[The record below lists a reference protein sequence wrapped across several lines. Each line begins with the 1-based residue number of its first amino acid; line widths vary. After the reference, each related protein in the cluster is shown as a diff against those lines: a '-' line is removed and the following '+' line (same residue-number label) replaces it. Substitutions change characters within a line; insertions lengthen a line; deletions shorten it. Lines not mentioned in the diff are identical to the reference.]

1 MLEISLVHER
11 ETVARLGLSGQL
23 DAASAP
29 LLDNQIQDLPASVQ
43 ALLLDLQGLDYLSSA
58 GLRSLLK
65 AHKQFAAESRA
76 LALCNLTPFVRQV
89 VEFAGMASLFRIFGD
104 GNQAMQEL
112 SCSLDAAANSR
123 ESGHKGRTI
132 RFIPSQGTPA
142 WVECWTGRG
151 DSSDTPTGL
160 EQASLAELGFALGR
174 GAFGKN
180 RSQALE
186 RLGSFL
192 SCFSVAALLPD
203 AEDMLPPK
211 PDFITTRY
219 PSETVMFVAEAAG
232 LGGDPTARVDIE
244 SGSPFDVATLLDDL
258 ERELSREPGLPD
270 REKAQ
275 GLRGLLLLARDLETE
290 AGRFPAGAVLC
301 LYTPAGESRKL
312 PAGLPRM
319 PWLEAPDWDIC
330 ALALLLDAW
339 PENRGATPRT
349 ALEQA
354 CGLERLLSA
363 QVLPASATMLQAR
376 AWVFCPVAIHSA
388 QEKRLRIE
396 YVLDP
401 TATSSAPDIPD
412 TPDAWDAI
420 IRRIYAGSPAEGA
433 DNSGGGASRVLL
445 SQLHGGYQASTFMVE
460 SFDATGRRQLPT
472 VVKLGDAGLIQ
483 RELTACNR
491 FVLPY
496 IQNNAAM
503 VMGHAQHG
511 ESAGLRYNF
520 VGLEGEDNRLVWL
533 EEHYQTRPV
542 AECIPLF
549 DRIFTRV
556 LKPWYAQPTLDRLDL
571 WTEHDPRRLFP
582 DILDA
587 AQTSLGL
594 SPDSREFDCPELG
607 RQLRNPFHVLR
618 HEFPK
623 HAGTPMLWYKS
634 IVHGD
639 MNMRNVLLD
648 QRENIF
654 IIDFAETRQGNVV
667 SDFAR
672 LEPILLLE
680 FTRLNSPDDNNS
692 LARFIETWYAAE
704 SYAAVPP
711 LGYAGSDPR
720 VSKAYQLL
728 RRLRWYADTVTL
740 FETDMRP
747 YLLAV
752 LQWTACTV
760 CYRAWEP
767 ERKRLGAIMA
777 GILCERLLGE

>member
-1 MLEISLVHER
+1 MLEISLVHQNEA
-11 ETVARLGLSGQL
+11 VATLALSGQL

-29 LLDNQIQDLPASVQ
+29 LLDGQIQDLPASVQ
-43 ALLLDLQGLDYLSSA
+43 ALLLDLQGLEYLSSA

-65 AHKQFAAESRA
+65 AHKQFAAENRT
-76 LALCNLTPFVRQV
+76 LALCNLTPFARQV
-89 VEFAGMASLFRIFGD
+89 VEFSGMASLFRIFGD
-104 GNQAMQEL
+104 SNQALLEL
-112 SCSLDAAANSR
+112 ACSLDAAGCR
-123 ESGHKGRTI
+123 ESGRQGRTI
-132 RFIPSQGTPA
+132 RFIPSQGAPA
-142 WVECWTGRG
+142 WVECWTRRG
-151 DSSDTPTGL
+151 DLVGNPTVL
-160 EQASLAELGFALGR
+160 EQASLAELGFAMGR
-174 GAFGKN
+174 GGFGKD
-180 RSQALE
+180 RSQAQE
-186 RLGSFL
+186 RLGSFV
-192 SCFSVAALLPD
+192 SCFSVAALLPN
-203 AEDMLPPK
+203 AEGMQHPK

-219 PSETVMFVAEAAG
+219 PSETVIFVAEAAG
-232 LGGDPTARVDIE
+232 LGGDPSARVDIE
-244 SGSPFDVATLLDDL
+244 SGSAFDIATLLDDL
-258 ERELSREPGLPD
+258 ERELSREPGLPERD
-270 REKAQ
+270 NAQ
-275 GLRGLLLLARDLETE
+275 GLRGLLLLARDLKTE
-290 AGRFPAGAVLC
+290 AGLFPAGAVLC

-319 PWLEAPDWDIC
+319 PWLEAPDWDLC

-339 PENRGATPRT
+339 PDNPGATPRT

-363 QVLPASATMLQAR
+363 QILPASATMLQAR

-396 YVLDP
+396 YIQD
-401 TATSSAPDIPD
+401 AAAPLGAPD
-412 TPDAWDAI
+412 TPDTWDVI
-420 IRRIYAGSPAEGA
+420 IRRIYAGSPTEGA
-433 DNSGGGASRVLL
+433 GAPGGGASRVLL
-445 SQLHGGYQASTFMVE
+445 GQLHGGYQASTFLVE
-460 SFDATGRRQLPT
+460 SFDSSGRRQLPT
-472 VVKLGDAGLIQ
+472 VVKLGDAALIQ
-483 RELTACNR
+483 RELAACNR

-533 EEHYQTRPV
+533 EEHYLTRPV

-556 LKPWYAQPTLDRLDL
+556 LKPWYAQPVLDRLDL

-607 RQLRNPFHVLR
+607 RRLRNPFHVLR
-618 HEFPK
+618 HEFAK
-623 HAGTPMLWYKS
+623 HAGTPVLWYKS

-680 FTRLNSPDDNNS
+680 FARLNSPDDGNS

-704 SYAAVPP
+704 SYAATPP

-752 LQWTACTV
+752 LQWTVCTV
-760 CYRAWEP
+760 CYLAWEP

-777 GILCERLLGE
+777 GILCERILGE